1 MKHLFLSFS
10 STIVVLAIAPVVA
23 EPLTNRPPAPNSGGV
38 RVAEKINVQLD
49 KPVYEPISDTSEP
62 KIVVVELIVKGVIG
76 DLEDE
81 IYRVIQTRPGQSV
94 SRSQLQDDIDR
105 IIKTGRFAK
114 VQAVPQD
121 TALGV
126 RVTFVVEPNPVL
138 KQVQLTG
145 RKVIP
150 EQIVEDAFRSQY
162 GQPLD
167 RKTFQTGIQTL
178 NKWYQDNGYILAQVA
193 DSSNIT
199 PEGIATIEVAEGEVE
214 AIQIQFLNREG
225 DDKDPQGNSIKGSTR
240 SFIIT
245 REMETR
251 SGETVNRN
259 RIQADLQRIAGLRIF
274 KDVKV
279 NFAPGSDPRKVIVVI
294 QPIEQSNITA
304 TPGVNWSSRTGFSA
318 IGGLQA
324 GNIGGNNQK
333 LNAEVELGDRTL
345 AYDLS
350 FTDPWIGG
358 DRYRT
363 GYTARVFRQLGTS
376 LNFEGGKTD
385 VKLANGDRPRILRT
399 GAGITFNRS
408 LSADVFKRSEWVAS
422 LGLQYQNIEI
432 QDASRNGVSKDALG
446 NDLSASGTGRDDF
459 LSIPFVLTYD
469 KRNDPLTPT
478 QGSVLR
484 LSSEQSIPIG
494 QSSIFSNALRAS
506 YSTYVPANLLQLT
519 PGCRKKDPSAIDCPQ
534 AFAFNLTG
542 GTILG
547 KLPPYQ
553 AFSLGGTNSVRGY
566 EDGDVGSARSFVQ
579 ASAEYRFPVFSL
591 ISGALFVD
599 AATDFGSGR
608 NVIGTPGEVR
618 SKTGNGLGYGLGVRI
633 NSPLGPIRLDYGWN
647 DRGENKLHFGLG
659 ERF

>member
-1 MKHLFLSFS
+1 MNLKLLFLSLS
-10 STIVVLAIAPVVA
+10 TTIVTILTIAPAFA
-23 EPLTNRPPAPNSGGV
+23 EPMPNRPPAPNSGGDGMI
-38 RVAEKINVQLD
+38 EKLNDIQLD
-49 KPVYEPISDTSEP
+49 QPIYDDLSNANNQLSSINALEA
-62 KIVVVELIVKGVIG
+62 KIVIAEVVVKGGTG

-81 IYRVIQTRPGQSV
+81 IYRVIQTRPGQSIT
-94 SRSQLQDDIDR
+94 RSQLQEDIER

-114 VQAVPQD
+114 VQAVPED

-126 RVTFVVEPNPVL
+126 RVTFTVEPNPVL
-138 KQVQLTG
+138 KQVQLNG
-145 RKVIP
+145 RRIIP
-150 EQIVEDAFRSQY
+150 EKIVEDAFRSQY

-167 RKTFQTGIQTL
+167 RTTFQTGIQTL

-193 DSSNIT
+193 DTSVIT

-225 DDKDPQGNSIKGSTR
+225 DDKDAQVKPIKGSTR

-245 REMETR
+245 REMETQA
-251 SGETVNRN
+251 GTIVNRN
-259 RIQADLQRIAGLRIF
+259 TLQSDLQRIAGLRIF
-274 KDVKV
+274 KDLKV
-279 NFAPGSDPRKVIVVI
+279 NFAPGSDSRKVIVVL

-318 IGGLQA
+318 IGSVQA

-333 LNAEVELGDRTL
+333 LNAEVELGNRTL

-358 DRYRT
+358 DRHRT

-399 GAGITFNRS
+399 GAAVTFNRS
-408 LSADVFKRSEWVAS
+408 LSSDVFKRSDWVAS

-432 QDASRNGVSKDALG
+432 QDASRKGVSKDALG
-446 NDLSASGTGRDDF
+446 NDLSASGTGRDNF
-459 LSIPFVLTYD
+459 LSIPLTLTYD
-469 KRNDPLTPT
+469 KRNDALTPT
-478 QGSVLR
+478 RGSVFR

-506 YSTYVPANLLQLT
+506 YSTYLS
-519 PGCRKKDPSAIDCPQ
+519 GM
-534 AFAFNLTG
+534 AFNITG

-553 AFSLGGTNSVRGY
+553 AFSLGGSNSVRGY

-579 ASAEYRFPVFSL
+579 ATAEYRFPVFSV

-608 NVIGTPGEVR
+608 SVIGTPGEVR
-618 SKTGNGLGYGLGVRI
+618 SKSGNGLGYGLGVRI

>member
-1 MKHLFLSFS
+1 MK
-10 STIVVLAIAPVVA
+10 
-23 EPLTNRPPAPNSGGV
+23 GGTV
-38 RVAEKINVQLD
+38 
-49 KPVYEPISDTSEP
+49 
-62 KIVVVELIVKGVIG
+62 

-81 IYRVIQTRPGQSV
+81 IYRVIQTRPGQSIT
-94 SRSQLQDDIDR
+94 RSQLQEDIER
-105 IIKTGRFAK
+105 ILNTGRFAK
-114 VQAVPQD
+114 VQAVPEN

-126 RVTFVVEPNPVL
+126 RVTFTVEPNPVL
-138 KQVQLTG
+138 KQVQLNG
-145 RKVIP
+145 RQVIP
-150 EQIVEDAFRSQY
+150 EQIVEGAFRSQY

-167 RKTFQTGIQTL
+167 RKTFQIGIQTL
-178 NKWYQDNGYILAQVA
+178 NKWYQDNGYMLAQVV
-193 DSSNIT
+193 DTSVIT
-199 PEGIATIEVAEGEVE
+199 PEGVARIEVAEGEVE
-214 AIQIQFLNREG
+214 AIEIQFLNREG
-225 DDKDPQGNSIKGSTR
+225 EDKDAKGNPIKGLTR

-251 SGETVNRN
+251 SGSIVNRN
-259 RIQADLQRIAGLRIF
+259 TIQADLQRISGLRIF
-274 KDVKV
+274 KDLKV
-279 NFAPGSDPRKVIVVI
+279 NFAPGTDARKVIVLI
-294 QPIEQSNITA
+294 QPVEQSNFTA
-304 TPGVNWSSRTGFSA
+304 TPGVNWSSRSGFSA
-318 IGGLQA
+318 IGGVQA

-333 LNAEVELGDRTL
+333 LNAEVELGNRTL

-350 FTDPWIGG
+350 FTDPWMGG

-399 GAGITFNRS
+399 GAAVTFNRS
-408 LSADVFKRSEWVAS
+408 LSSDVFKRSDWVAS
-422 LGLQYQNIEI
+422 LGLQYQKIEI
-432 QDASRNGVSKDALG
+432 QDASRKGVSKDALG

-459 LSIPFVLTYD
+459 LSIPLTLTYD
-469 KRNDPLTPT
+469 KRNDSLTPT
-478 QGSVLR
+478 QGSVFR

-494 QSSIFSNALRAS
+494 QGSIFSNALRAS
-506 YSTYVPANLLQLT
+506 YSTYVPTNLLKLT
-519 PGCRKKDPSAIDCPQ
+519 PGCRKKNPQKDSSAIDCPQ

-542 GTILG
+542 GTVLG

-553 AFSLGGTNSVRGY
+553 AFSLGGSNSVRGY

-579 ASAEYRFPVFSL
+579 ATAEYRVPIFSM

-608 NVIGTPGEVR
+608 NVIGIPGEVR
-618 SKTGNGLGYGLGVRI
+618 SKSGNGLGYGLGVRI

-647 DRGENKLHFGLG
+647 DRGENKLHFGFG